1 MEDRGWTARKV
12 QDPIEAIEFCKKRRI
27 CIHIL
32 RCTTYRTK
40 YQLNIFDKIKQ
51 LVPSAKIILI
61 TGQAVDATFMKYVGQ
76 ADGYLRKPFDIE
88 DIYRV
93 FDK

>member
-1 MEDRGWTARKV
+1 
-12 QDPIEAIEFCKKRRI
+12 
-27 CIHIL
+27 
-32 RCTTYRTK
+32 
-40 YQLNIFDKIKQ
+40 
-51 LVPSAKIILI
+51 LI
-61 TGQAVDATFMKYVGQ
+61 TGQAVDATLMKYVGQ